1 MQTRSTP
8 SNQQAYEGSWS
19 SIEAA
24 VADRLKTGDA
34 GIGDILTVVDRELAG
49 TKVGADAFRVFHGDL
64 DAPKGPDGNGF
75 GRVVAA
81 YGRYQAVPPGIHG
94 KALTDLIL
102 QRLPA
107 DVEIVV
113 EFGSGVGQNLVRLA
127 LETGRTDIRYIACEL
142 TESGRRVTDRMAAL
156 MPAYAIETV
165 AFDYNDWDF
174 SFLDAGARAFAF
186 THFSIEQIS
195 DIQASLFEDL
205 IDRCGAVS
213 AMHLEPCG
221 WQRFVKL
228 RAWYDHAR
236 QSGTKPSHRIEAKE
250 EQFSR
255 NAAFW
260 AIQHSYNRN
269 LLEVI
274 AALRN
279 SGRIEV
285 LEQVMD
291 YYGSNPFH
299 PGTLIHW
306 TKQ

>member
-1 MQTRSTP
+1 MQTRSTHF
-8 SNQQAYEGSWS
+8 NQEAYEGSWS
-19 SIEAA
+19 GVETA
-24 VADRLKTGDA
+24 VQERLKTGGA
-34 GIGDILTVVDRELAG
+34 GIGDILTVVDRALAG

-64 DAPKGPDGNGF
+64 QAPAGQDGNGF

-94 KALTDLIL
+94 KALTDLML

-107 DVEIVV
+107 DVDIVV

-127 LETGRTDIRYIACEL
+127 LETGRTDLRYIACEL
-142 TESGRRVTDRMAAL
+142 TESGRRVTDCMARL
-156 MPAYAIETV
+156 MPAYSIET
-165 AFDYNDWDF
+165 AGFDYNACDF
-174 SFLDAGARAFAF
+174 SFLPDGANVFAF

-195 DIQASLFEDL
+195 DIQEAFFTGL
-205 IDRCGAVS
+205 IDRCA
-213 AMHLEPCG
+213 ALDMLHLEPCG

-228 RAWYDHAR
+228 RAWYDQAR
-236 QSGTKPSHRIEAKE
+236 QSGVRPAHRIEATE
-250 EQFSR
+250 AQFSR

-269 LLEVI
+269 LLETI
-274 AALRN
+274 AGLEKA
-279 SGRIEV
+279 GGIKV

-291 YYGSNPFH
+291 YYGSNPFN

-306 TKQ
+306 TKK